1 VRLGQTSW
9 VSDEDGAPSPPA
21 LAIGVDIGGT
31 KIAAGVVSDAGK
43 ILERHVVPTPA
54 DEAGAIV
61 DLICGTIER
70 LRARYDVKAA
80 GIGAPG
86 WVEWPEGR
94 IRFSP
99 YIAINDLPL
108 RQLVQDAAGLPVVV
122 DNDANAAAW
131 AESQFGMGKGVPN
144 MLLLTIGTG
153 IGGAVIL
160 GGDVYRGTN
169 SLGAEVGHIIIDPG
183 GELCGCGNRGCF
195 ETRASGTAMGREARK
210 LVTSDPDSRLAEFA
224 DVPGAVTG
232 HAVTRAAKAG
242 DESAREILRQ
252 IGFWCGI
259 GIASLVAVLDPAL
272 VVITGGMAECGELLL
287 APMRTSLEQHV
298 YARDYRCPPPIAVSP
313 LGPDAGLIG
322 AGALALHTLEALRA

>member
-1 VRLGQTSW
+1 VRPGQAPW
-9 VSDEDGAPSPPA
+9 AGDEDGAPSPSS

-31 KIAAGVVSDAGK
+31 KIAAGVVSAAGK
-43 ILERHVVPTPA
+43 ILERHVLPTPA
-54 DEAGAIV
+54 DNAETIIE
-61 DLICGTIER
+61 LICDTI
-70 LRARYDVKAA
+70 ARFRTHYDIEAV

-86 WVEWPEGR
+86 WVEWPEGK

-99 YIAINDLPL
+99 YIAFKDMPL
-108 RQLVQDAAGLPVVV
+108 RQLLQDATGLPVVV

-131 AESQFGMGKGVPN
+131 AESRFGAGKGVSN

-169 SLGAEVGHIIIDPG
+169 SLGAEVGHIMIDPG

-195 ETRASGTAMGREARK
+195 ESCASGTAMGREARK
-210 LVTSDPDSRLAEFA
+210 LVMSDPASPLAGFA
-224 DVPGAVTG
+224 DVPGVVTG
-232 HAVTRAAKAG
+232 QTVTRAAKAG
-242 DESAREILRQ
+242 DESARDILRR
-252 IGFWCGI
+252 IGSWCGI

-272 VVITGGMAECGELLL
+272 VVITGGMVECGELLL

-298 YARDYRCPPPIAVSP
+298 FARDYRCPPPVTVSP

-322 AGALALHTLEALRA
+322 AGSLALHTLNALHA